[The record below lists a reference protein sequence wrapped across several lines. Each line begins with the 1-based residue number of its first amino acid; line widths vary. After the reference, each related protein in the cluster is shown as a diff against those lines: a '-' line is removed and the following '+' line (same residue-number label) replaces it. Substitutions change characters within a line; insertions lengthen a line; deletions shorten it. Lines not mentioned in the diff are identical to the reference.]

1 MKTRP
6 DPRTPD
12 LAERYERKAK
22 LAEQRGLELAR
33 EQAEA
38 RAIRQE
44 RYDQFWAAVM
54 PRRDTL
60 YDDLP
65 AFLLPQV
72 RE

>member
-1 MKTRP
+1 MP
-6 DPRTPD
+6 DPRSEESK
-12 LAERYERKAK
+12 ASYERKAK

-72 RE
+72 SE